1 MTQPI
6 GTYRLQSSAPE
17 PPEDRGGATPSN
29 PGPLSGLAQRA
40 LSYVHADAF
49 FASTGVP
56 RPPDCNFDEGH
67 DYERCGNGAPV
78 ANPVLFLRQTN
89 DVEAVAVR
97 DVHQNMAGDCAL
109 MATLGALASTPAGRA
124 LVENAITENK
134 NPQGDVVSYTVTL
147 HEPKS
152 HYWGLAAKTFS
163 EVKVTVQSSFV
174 LGHALPRGTTDFKQ
188 QDGPHEVWPLVLEQA
203 YAAVRG
209 GYNQTS
215 RGDAPFRAME
225 ALTGKPAE
233 QHSVG
238 WLGYSAEQIAADCA
252 AGKLVVLDTK
262 NSVNNAYQLVD
273 GHAYQVVGTEVHNGK
288 RCFTLNNPWNEHQ
301 PDPIPCDE
309 LTKWFTAVDVGS
321 VQ

>member
-6 GTYRLQSSAPE
+6 GPYRLQSSAAE
-17 PPEDRGGATPSN
+17 PHEADGATATTHAGQPS
-29 PGPLSGLAQRA
+29 SLAQRA
-40 LSYVHADAF
+40 LSYIHADAF
-49 FASTGVP
+49 FASVGVKP
-56 RPPDCNFDEGH
+56 QPDCAFDEGH
-67 DYERCGNGAPV
+67 DYERCGDDAPIV
-78 ANPVLFLRQTN
+78 GPVLYMQQTS
-89 DVEAVAVR
+89 DAQAIAAG
-97 DVHQNMAGDCAL
+97 DVHQSLAGDCAL
-109 MATLGALASTPAGRA
+109 MATLAALASSPTGRA
-124 LVENAITENK
+124 LVENAIKENK
-134 NPQGDVVSYTVTL
+134 NSQGDVVSYTVTM

-174 LGHALPRGTTDFKQ
+174 LGHALPRGTVGFDQKE
-188 QDGPHEVWPLVLEQA
+188 GPHEVWPLVLEQA

-225 ALTGKPAE
+225 ALTGKPAD
-233 QHSVG
+233 QHRVG

-262 NSVNNAYQLVD
+262 KSVNKAYQLVD
-273 GHAYQVVGTEVHNGK
+273 GHAYQVVGTEVRNGK
-288 RCFTLNNPWNEHQ
+288 RCFTLNNPWNEQQ

-309 LTKWFTAVDVGS
+309 LTKWFAAVDVGS